1 MLLLATIHSHAV
13 ALLALALFAA
23 FTAVSMALLSTGF
36 GMTLSRRTVQRS
48 FARIAPALGL
58 LSLAFGV
65 WYTLGALTIAPYWF

>member
-1 MLLLATIHSHAV
+1 
-13 ALLALALFAA
+13 
-23 FTAVSMALLSTGF
+23 
-36 GMTLSRRTVQRS
+36 MTLSRPRVQRS